1 MFRVNITARFI
12 SELKIISLVNSS
24 TFCKDQILS
33 HGIIKS
39 ELVILTNPFF
49 IIHDS

>member
-1 MFRVNITARFI
+1 MFRVNITAHFI

-33 HGIIKS
+33 QGIIKS

-49 IIHDS
+49 YYS